1 MFLEYIKYSLLTD
14 LGFKTNSHTRMVYV
28 YLLEILQSHSFYET
42 VTTPSKSYIQYGDN
56 PLEHPI
62 GSKDKGHFII
72 DCKTDVSG
80 LDNEELA
87 RLLINVNDY
96 STNAFIQQI
105 RRSLNILER
114 PLVTAR
120 GEGKSYIYANNNPKY
135 AHYALTSLRTYY
147 NFCKPIKYSGNEEL
161 TPAQRIELT
170 EKVFELEDIIYLR

>member
-1 MFLEYIKYSLLTD
+1 M
-14 LGFKTNSHTRMVYV
+14 
-28 YLLEILQSHSFYET
+28 
-42 VTTPSKSYIQYGDN
+42 
-56 PLEHPI
+56 EHPI